1 MGFNSKRDDKK
12 GQSPRSDIDKEIKNS
27 KKDPN
32 NSLYTLNINNNLKI
46 DETMQKYK
54 KNNFKSVLLLNK
66 AKIIQL
72 FEP

>member
-66 AKIIQL
+66 AKII
-72 FEP
+72 